1 MKNRMSKELLDE
13 LIIELLNTSSS
24 SGKENIKLQRK
35 IQEFKDYNAAK
46 IKKELDLKTEYNNKY
61 GSFRNE
67 RIKVTAEYMEEYHQ
81 LKNNYQNATEN
92 RKIEALHK
100 WLLYSTTIPEILQK
114 EDSKI
119 FTLNP

>member
-1 MKNRMSKELLDE
+1 MSKELLDE

-61 GSFRNE
+61 SDFRNE
-67 RIKVTAEYMEEYHQ
+67 RIKVTAEYMKKYHQ
-81 LKNNYQNATEN
+81 LKKEYQDANEN

-100 WLLYSTTIPEILQK
+100 WLLYSITIPEILQK

>member
-1 MKNRMSKELLDE
+1 MTKELLDDI
-13 LIIELLNTSSS
+13 IIELLNTSSS
-24 SGKENIKLQRK
+24 SGKENVKLQKK
-35 IQEFKDYNAAK
+35 IQEFKDYNADK

-81 LKNNYQNATEN
+81 LKKEYQNATEN

-100 WLLYSTTIPEILQK
+100 WLLHSTTIPEILQK

>member
-1 MKNRMSKELLDE
+1 MSKELLDE
-13 LIIELLNTSSS
+13 LIIELLNTSAS
-24 SGKENIKLQRK
+24 SGKENVKLQQK
-35 IQEFKDYNAAK
+35 IQEFKDYNADK

-67 RIKVTAEYMEEYHQ
+67 RIKVTIEYMEKYHQ
-81 LKNNYQNATEN
+81 LKKEYQDANEN

>member
-1 MKNRMSKELLDE
+1 MNKELLDE

-24 SGKENIKLQRK
+24 SGKENIKLQKK
-35 IQEFKDYNAAK
+35 IQEFKDYNADK

-67 RIKVTAEYMEEYHQ
+67 RIKVTAEYMEEYHK
-81 LKNNYQNATEN
+81 LKNEYQNANEN

-100 WLLYSTTIPEILQK
+100 WL
-114 EDSKI
+114 
-119 FTLNP
+119 